1 MYLTANSCY
10 RIVYEDYSSITFCI
24 EGEIPQAIHQIRI
37 RDLNTGEEGFLF
49 DLLLADWIGFEQVS

>member
-1 MYLTANSCY
+1 MYLTSNSCY

-24 EGEIPQAIHQIRI
+24 EGEIPQAMHQIRI
-37 RDLNTGEEGFLF
+37 RDLNTGKERFLF